1 MTRMEQARHRL
12 RIARYTIAA
21 AAIGGF
27 AAFGIAARVS
37 HPATHNRASTSS
49 PRTDESDDSGSTFDF
64 EGPPSFDNSGSSAP
78 SIQSGGS

>member
-1 MTRMEQARHRL
+1 MEHAKRRL

-27 AAFGIAARVS
+27 AAFGVAARVS

-49 PRTDESDDSGSTFDF
+49 ARTEESDDSGTTFDF
-64 EGPPSFDNSGSSAP
+64 EGSPSFDNSGSGVP